1 MIFNSIDFMLFF
13 PIVVVI
19 YFFIPKRIRYI
30 WLLIASY
37 YFYMCWNAKYAFL
50 IALSTVI
57 TYISGLF
64 MEKYFFR
71 KKLILIFSLVSNL
84 GILFVFKYYQ
94 FLLQNINHF
103 RDIIGIAPT
112 EKSLDLLLPVGISFY
127 TFQALGYSIDVY
139 RGDVKAEKNLL
150 KYALFVSFFPQLVAG
165 PIERS
170 KNLLT
175 QVNCVEYFRLWNYER
190 ITNGAVIMLW
200 GFFQKMVIADRAAIL
215 VDKVYGEYW
224 IYGTIELIF
233 ATILFAFQIYCDF
246 SGYSMIA
253 VGAAR
258 IMGFELMENFNAPYY
273 SKSIKE
279 FWRRWHISLS
289 SWFRD
294 YIYIP
299 LGGNRVSR
307 LKGYGNLMVTFLISG
322 LWHGAN
328 WSYVAWGGVHGVY
341 QIVGSLVAPIRD
353 RLESRL
359 SVKKESMSYKLG
371 QVIVT
376 FILVDFAWIFFRA
389 DRFLDSISIISQIFT
404 RWNPW
409 ILFDGSLYSL
419 GLDIA
424 EMHILVV
431 SILMLMLVDMVRYR
445 TGKIITEYLKE
456 QCLWFRWLVI
466 IAIFWGVAIYGVYGP
481 GFSAVSFIYFQF

>member
-1 MIFNSIDFMLFF
+1 M
-13 PIVVVI
+13 
-19 YFFIPKRIRYI
+19 
-30 WLLIASY
+30 
-37 YFYMCWNAKYAFL
+37 
-50 IALSTVI
+50 
-57 TYISGLF
+57 
-64 MEKYFFR
+64 
-71 KKLILIFSLVSNL
+71 
-84 GILFVFKYYQ
+84 
-94 FLLQNINHF
+94 
-103 RDIIGIAPT
+103 

-359 SVKKESMSYKLG
+359 SMKKESMSYKLG

-431 SILMLMLVDMVRYR
+431 SILMLLLVDMVRYR

-456 QCLWFRWLVI
+456 QCLWFRWLTI
-466 IAIFWGVAIYGVYGP
+466 IALFWGVTIYGVYGS

>member
-1 MIFNSIDFMLFF
+1 
-13 PIVVVI
+13 
-19 YFFIPKRIRYI
+19 
-30 WLLIASY
+30 
-37 YFYMCWNAKYAFL
+37 
-50 IALSTVI
+50 
-57 TYISGLF
+57 
-64 MEKYFFR
+64 
-71 KKLILIFSLVSNL
+71 
-84 GILFVFKYYQ
+84 
-94 FLLQNINHF
+94 
-103 RDIIGIAPT
+103 
-112 EKSLDLLLPVGISFY
+112 
-127 TFQALGYSIDVY
+127 
-139 RGDVKAEKNLL
+139 
-150 KYALFVSFFPQLVAG
+150 
-165 PIERS
+165 
-170 KNLLT
+170 
-175 QVNCVEYFRLWNYER
+175 
-190 ITNGAVIMLW
+190 
-200 GFFQKMVIADRAAIL
+200 
-215 VDKVYGEYW
+215 
-224 IYGTIELIF
+224 
-233 ATILFAFQIYCDF
+233 
-246 SGYSMIA
+246 
-253 VGAAR
+253 
-258 IMGFELMENFNAPYY
+258 MG
-273 SKSIKE
+273 
-279 FWRRWHISLS
+279 
-289 SWFRD
+289 
-294 YIYIP
+294 
-299 LGGNRVSR
+299 
-307 LKGYGNLMVTFLISG
+307 
-322 LWHGAN
+322 
-328 WSYVAWGGVHGVY
+328 GGVHGVY